1 MVTIRPAEEIDFLFF
16 LQIKSS
22 PDNMFWTGHLLP
34 PSKNQLLD
42 FFQKSIDP
50 HELADKRTI
59 FMICKEADPRDTVGY
74 MYFDPIDRKRAE
86 ISIAVLDRFSGHGYG
101 KEAILEICRVIKER
115 GWQTVLALI
124 REDNKRSQ
132 NLFNRCGFAPTGK
145 ITTRQIDIPPYEIV
159 MKEYCKYL

>member
-1 MVTIRPAEEIDFLFF
+1 MVTIRPAEEIDFSFF

-34 PSKNQLLD
+34 PSKNQPLD

-59 FMICKEADPRDTVGY
+59 FMIC
-74 MYFDPIDRKRAE
+74 
-86 ISIAVLDRFSGHGYG
+86 